1 MPRAEFMPGGKR
13 DTSVL
18 RVDRY
23 TPLPANSVP
32 GAIETLLSIQ
42 KAEIAILGNLFG
54 TILESLLGMLKQLYT
69 IQEKYLGEA
78 EEENKK
84 VASQHFVMKAR
95 TILPLYTTSTCLE
108 HDL

>member
-1 MPRAEFMPGGKR
+1 MAAFIMI
-13 DTSVL
+13 
-18 RVDRY
+18 
-23 TPLPANSVP
+23 LPALVP
-32 GAIETLLSIQ
+32 
-42 KAEIAILGNLFG
+42 
-54 TILESLLGMLKQLYT
+54 GMLKQLYT